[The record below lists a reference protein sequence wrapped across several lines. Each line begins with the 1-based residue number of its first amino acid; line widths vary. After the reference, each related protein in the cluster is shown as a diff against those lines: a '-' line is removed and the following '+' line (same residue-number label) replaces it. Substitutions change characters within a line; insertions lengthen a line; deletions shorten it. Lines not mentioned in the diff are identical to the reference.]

1 MALTPLTQYNLDGE
15 SQKPVRYAKS
25 KLLLLGGSIIAGL
38 KRYYSVWKNYF
49 TDTLCFGIGGD
60 SAENVFLISMPIN
73 FNFLIFISQKTTLRT
88 YYYFMWHKQC

>member
-38 KRYYSVWKNYF
+38 K
-49 TDTLCFGIGGD
+49 TIL
-60 SAENVFLISMPIN
+60 
-73 FNFLIFISQKTTLRT
+73 
-88 YYYFMWHKQC
+88 